1 MLKGLLFFCGRKS
14 PRSGRTIQF
23 SHPLGLRAKIH
34 ILAIAL
40 KGSQG
45 SCSQDCCCRKKKVE
59 REKEGGRNNRNLGS
73 ASECTEMT
81 HPEGSE
87 WHFQS
92 TAYSGGGPSVGG
104 GQGMGRDGEPWQIAA

>member
-81 HPEGSE
+81 HIPR
-87 WHFQS
+87 
-92 TAYSGGGPSVGG
+92 ALSGIFRALPILVGVLLWEVG
-104 GQGMGRDGEPWQIAA
+104 KAWAGMGNLGK